1 MSVSTTMDIKDNM
14 SGKMSRIQR
23 NAEKL
28 NAILRTT
35 DTITSNANPARFYVR
50 VADEAVEAAY
60 QVGKFNDRQTQAER
74 QAQAVSSAWSRVG
87 GYVKSAAAAFGVS
100 KLVGLSDTIAGNR
113 ARLELIVDDGGSV
126 AELENKIFASAM
138 RARAA
143 FSDTVS
149 TVSKLGLLAGG
160 SFTGNNEMIAFAELM
175 NKNFVIGGASQ
186 TEQASAMYQLTQA
199 MASGRLQGDEYRSI
213 IENAP
218 LLANAIEDYMM
229 KVQGA
234 TGSMKDWASEGLLTA
249 DVIKAALFRTAD
261 EVEKRF
267 EKMPM
272 TWAQVGTLAANI
284 AIKALDPLLTAINW
298 LANNIRI
305 IGPLVLGLGGAFAVF
320 QIAAHWTAIAEAVTG
335 AYHFAVN
342 LLSIGF
348 GVLSGSS
355 AAASA
360 AVFTFNSA
368 LLASPITWVVMGVL
382 LLVAALYAGVA
393 AFNKI
398 TGASVSATGIIF
410 GAVATLAAAV
420 MNTVIGLLNA
430 LLQLAWNNFVTP
442 FLGVIEF
449 VLNAVNGGFDSFGG
463 AVANLIGQIIS
474 WFLSLGQVV
483 TKIIDAI
490 FGTDWTSGLE
500 ALKGNVLA
508 WGKNENAIT
517 LDRSAPEIPVRFDYK
532 DAWESGYN
540 LGEGLASKAAGLFS
554 GGADGINWEGLQQGV
569 ADTAANTG
577 AMAGEVNIA
586 DEDLKFMK
594 DVAEMRYV
602 QNFVTLTPTVSMD
615 ARISERVDVNE
626 VVSSIAQ
633 VLEEEIAISAEG
645 AYA

>member
-1 MSVSTTMDIKDNM
+1 MTQTLNRME
-14 SGKMSRIQR
+14 RYTRQ
-23 NAEKL
+23 L
-28 NAILRTT
+28 NAALRETGVITETANPGGAYDRASASILR
-35 DTITSNANPARFYVR
+35 A
-50 VADEAVEAAY
+50 AD
-60 QVGKFNDRQTQAER
+60 QVDRFNDQQTQAER
-74 QAQAVSSAWSRVG
+74 QAQAVGSAWSKVG

-113 ARLELIVDDGGSV
+113 ARRGLIVDDGGSV
-126 AELENKIFASAM
+126 AELEDKLFASAM
-138 RARAA
+138 RSRVA
-143 FSDTVS
+143 FRDTVS

-160 SFTGNNEMIAFAELM
+160 AFTGNDEMIAFAELM

-218 LLANAIEDYMM
+218 LLANAIEDYMV

-234 TGSMKDWASEGLLTA
+234 KGSMKDWASEGLLTA

-284 AIKALDPLLTAINW
+284 AIKVLGPLLSAINW

-320 QIAAHWTAIAEAVTG
+320 QIAAHWTAIAGAVTG

-382 LLVAALYAGVA
+382 LLVGVLFAAVA
-393 AFNKI
+393 AFNKL
-398 TGASVSATGIIF
+398 TGASVSAVG
-410 GAVATLAAAV
+410 
-420 MNTVIGLLNA
+420 VIGAIFAVLGA
-430 LLQLAWNNFVTP
+430 HLANTFLIPLWN
-442 FLGVIEF
+442 
-449 VLNAVNGGFDSFGG
+449 GFA
-463 AVANLIGQIIS
+463 AVANFFGNVFRDPVGAVKVLFYDMCLRVLGYIRNLAEGIEGLINRIPGMEVDI
-474 WFLSLGQVV
+474 
-483 TKIIDAI
+483 
-490 FGTDWTSGLE
+490 TSGMDRLYSKLE
-500 ALKGNVLA
+500 DASVKVKSESE
-508 WGKNENAIT
+508 WVEYVKSKDFI
-517 LDRSAPEIPVRFDYK
+517 DYG
-532 DAWESGYN
+532 DAAKAGYDF
-540 LGEGLASKAAGLFS
+540 GVGIKEKVAGLF
-554 GGADGINWEGLQQGV
+554 GGDDTGINWEGLQQGV
-569 ADTAANTG
+569 ADIAANTG

-645 AYA
+645 KYA

>member
-1 MSVSTTMDIKDNM
+1 MSIATTMAIRDQMTQTLNRM
-14 SGKMSRIQR
+14 ERYTRQ
-23 NAEKL
+23 L
-28 NAILRTT
+28 NAALRETGVITETANPGEAYDRASASILR
-35 DTITSNANPARFYVR
+35 A
-50 VADEAVEAAY
+50 AD
-60 QVGKFNDRQTQAER
+60 QVDRFNDQQTQAER
-74 QAQAVSSAWSRVG
+74 QAQAVSGAWSRVG

-113 ARLELIVDDGGSV
+113 ARLGLIVDDGGSV

-143 FSDTVS
+143 LSDTVS

-160 SFTGNNEMIAFAELM
+160 AFTGNDEMIAFAELM

-218 LLANAIEDYMM
+218 LLANAIEDYMV

-320 QIAAHWTAIAEAVTG
+320 QVAAHWTAIAGAVTG

-382 LLVAALYAGVA
+382 LLVGVLFAAVA
-393 AFNKI
+393 AFNKL
-398 TGASVSATGIIF
+398 TGASVSAVG
-410 GAVATLAAAV
+410 
-420 MNTVIGLLNA
+420 VIGAIFAVLGA
-430 LLQLAWNNFVTP
+430 HLANTFLIPLWN
-442 FLGVIEF
+442 
-449 VLNAVNGGFDSFGG
+449 GFA
-463 AVANLIGQIIS
+463 AVANFFGNVFRDPVGAVKVLFYDMCLRVLGYIRNLAEGIEGLINRIPGMEVDI
-474 WFLSLGQVV
+474 
-483 TKIIDAI
+483 
-490 FGTDWTSGLE
+490 TSGMDRLYSKLE
-500 ALKGNVLA
+500 DASVKVKSESE
-508 WGKNENAIT
+508 WVEYVKSKDFI
-517 LDRSAPEIPVRFDYK
+517 DYG
-532 DAWESGYN
+532 DAAKAGYDF
-540 LGEGLASKAAGLFS
+540 GVGIKEKVAGLF
-554 GGADGINWEGLQQGV
+554 GGDDTGINWEGLQQGV
-569 ADTAANTG
+569 ADIAANTG

-645 AYA
+645 KYA

>member
-1 MSVSTTMDIKDNM
+1 MSIATTMAIRDQMTQTLNRM
-14 SGKMSRIQR
+14 ERYTRQ
-23 NAEKL
+23 L
-28 NAILRTT
+28 NAALRETGVITETANPGEAYDRASASILR
-35 DTITSNANPARFYVR
+35 A
-50 VADEAVEAAY
+50 AD
-60 QVGKFNDRQTQAER
+60 QVDRFNDQQTQAER
-74 QAQAVSSAWSRVG
+74 QAQAVGGAWSKVG

-113 ARLELIVDDGGSV
+113 ARLGLIVDDGGSV

-143 FSDTVS
+143 LSDTVS

-160 SFTGNNEMIAFAELM
+160 AFTGNDEMIAFAELM

-218 LLANAIEDYMM
+218 LLANAIEDYMV

-305 IGPLVLGLGGAFAVF
+305 IGPLVLGLWGAFAVF
-320 QIAAHWTAIAEAVTG
+320 QVAAHWTAIAGAVTG

-382 LLVAALYAGVA
+382 LLVGVLFAAVA
-393 AFNKI
+393 AFNKL
-398 TGASVSATGIIF
+398 TGASVSAVG
-410 GAVATLAAAV
+410 
-420 MNTVIGLLNA
+420 VIGAIFAVLVA
-430 LLQLAWNNFVTP
+430 HLANTFLIPLWN
-442 FLGVIEF
+442 
-449 VLNAVNGGFDSFGG
+449 GFA
-463 AVANLIGQIIS
+463 AVAN
-474 WFLSLGQVV
+474 F
-483 TKIIDAI
+483 
-490 FGTDWTSGLE
+490 F
-500 ALKGNVLA
+500 GNVFRDPVGAVKVLFYDMCLRVLGYIRNLA
-508 WGKNENAIT
+508 EGI
-517 LDRSAPEIPVRFDYK
+517 
-532 DAWESGYN
+532 
-540 LGEGLASKAAGLFS
+540 EGLINRIPGMEVDITRGMDRLYSKLEDASAKVKSESEWVEYVKSKDFIDYGDAAKAGYDFGVGIKEKVAGLF
-554 GGADGINWEGLQQGV
+554 GGDDTGINWEGLQQGG
-569 ADTAANTG
+569 AD
-577 AMAGEVNIA
+577 IA

-645 AYA
+645 KYA

>member
-1 MSVSTTMDIKDNM
+1 MSIATTMAIRDQMTQTLNRM
-14 SGKMSRIQR
+14 ERYTRQ
-23 NAEKL
+23 L
-28 NAILRTT
+28 NAALRETGVITETANPGEAYDRASASILR
-35 DTITSNANPARFYVR
+35 A
-50 VADEAVEAAY
+50 AD
-60 QVGKFNDRQTQAER
+60 QVDRFNDQQTQAER
-74 QAQAVSSAWSRVG
+74 QAQAVSGAWSRVG

-113 ARLELIVDDGGSV
+113 ARLGLIVDDGGSV

-143 FSDTVS
+143 LSDTVS

-160 SFTGNNEMIAFAELM
+160 AFTGNDEMIAFAELM

-218 LLANAIEDYMM
+218 LLANAIEDYMV

-320 QIAAHWTAIAEAVTG
+320 QVAAHWTAIAGAVTG

-382 LLVAALYAGVA
+382 LLVGVLFAAVA
-393 AFNKI
+393 AFNKL
-398 TGASVSATGIIF
+398 TGASVSAVG
-410 GAVATLAAAV
+410 
-420 MNTVIGLLNA
+420 VIGAIFAVLGA
-430 LLQLAWNNFVTP
+430 HLANTFLIPLWN
-442 FLGVIEF
+442 
-449 VLNAVNGGFDSFGG
+449 GFA
-463 AVANLIGQIIS
+463 AVANFFGNVFRDPVGAVKVLFYDMCLRVLGYIRNLAEGIEGLINRIPGMEVDI
-474 WFLSLGQVV
+474 
-483 TKIIDAI
+483 
-490 FGTDWTSGLE
+490 TSGMDRLYSKLE
-500 ALKGNVLA
+500 DA
-508 WGKNENAIT
+508 
-517 LDRSAPEIPVRFDYK
+517 SAKVKSESEWVEYVKSKDFIDYG
-532 DAWESGYN
+532 DAAKAGYDF
-540 LGEGLASKAAGLFS
+540 GVGIKEKVAGLF
-554 GGADGINWEGLQQGV
+554 GGDDTGINWEGLQQRV
-569 ADTAANTG
+569 ADIAANTG

>member
-1 MSVSTTMDIKDNM
+1 MSIATTMAIRDQMTQTLNRM
-14 SGKMSRIQR
+14 ERYTRQ
-23 NAEKL
+23 L
-28 NAILRTT
+28 NAALRETGVITETANPGEAYDRASASILR
-35 DTITSNANPARFYVR
+35 A
-50 VADEAVEAAY
+50 AD
-60 QVGKFNDRQTQAER
+60 QVDRFNDQQTQAER
-74 QAQAVSSAWSRVG
+74 QAQAVGGAWSKVG

-113 ARLELIVDDGGSV
+113 ARLGLIVDDGGSV
-126 AELENKIFASAM
+126 AELEDKIFASAM
-138 RARAA
+138 RSRAA
-143 FSDTVS
+143 YTDVAES
-149 TVSKLGLLAGG
+149 VSKLGLLAGKAFG
-160 SFTGNNEMIAFAELM
+160 SNDEIIAFTELM
-175 NKNFVIGGASQ
+175 NKNFALSGAD
-186 TEQASAMYQLTQA
+186 QATRSAAMRQLTQA
-199 MASGRLQGDEYRSI
+199 MGSGRLQGDEYVSI
-213 IENAP
+213 TENAS
-218 LLANAIEDYMM
+218 LLANAIEDYMRN
-229 KVQGA
+229 VQGA
-234 TGSMKDWASEGLLTA
+234 KGSMKDWASEGLLTA
-249 DVIKAALFRTAD
+249 DVIKAAMFNTAD

-267 EKMPM
+267 EETPM

-320 QIAAHWTAIAEAVTG
+320 QVAAHWTAIAGAVTG

-382 LLVAALYAGVA
+382 LLVGVLFAAVA
-393 AFNKI
+393 AFNKL

-449 VLNAVNGGFDSFGG
+449 VLNVVNGGFDSFGG

-532 DAWESGYN
+532 DAWKSGYS
-540 LGEGLASKAAGLFS
+540 LGEGLASKAAGLF
-554 GGADGINWEGLQQGV
+554 GGADSVDWDALQQGV
-569 ADTAANTG
+569 DATAANTG
-577 AMAGEVNIA
+577 AMADEVNIA

>member
-1 MSVSTTMDIKDNM
+1 MSIATTMAIRDQMTQTLNRM
-14 SGKMSRIQR
+14 ERYTRQ
-23 NAEKL
+23 L
-28 NAILRTT
+28 NAALRETGVITESANPGGAYDRASASILR
-35 DTITSNANPARFYVR
+35 A
-50 VADEAVEAAY
+50 AD
-60 QVGKFNDRQTQAER
+60 QVDRFNDQQTQAER
-74 QAQAVSSAWSRVG
+74 QAQAVSGAWSRVG

-100 KLVGLSDTIAGNR
+100 KLVGLSDTVAGNR

-138 RARAA
+138 RSRAA

-149 TVSKLGLLAGG
+149 TVSKLGLLAGDA
-160 SFTGNNEMIAFAELM
+160 FTGNDEMIAFAELM

-218 LLANAIEDYMM
+218 LLANAIEDYMV

-234 TGSMKDWASEGLLTA
+234 KGSMKDWASEGLLTA
-249 DVIKAALFRTAD
+249 DVIKAALFRTAG

-267 EKMPM
+267 ERMPM
-272 TWAQVGTLAANI
+272 TWAQVGTQAANL
-284 AIKALDPLLTAINW
+284 AVKALDPLLSAINW

-320 QIAAHWTAIAEAVTG
+320 QIAAHWTAIAGAVTG
-335 AYHFAVN
+335 AYHFLVN

-382 LLVAALYAGVA
+382 LLVGVLFAAVA
-393 AFNKI
+393 AFNKL
-398 TGASVSATGIIF
+398 TGASVSAVG
-410 GAVATLAAAV
+410 
-420 MNTVIGLLNA
+420 VIGAIFAVLGA
-430 LLQLAWNNFVTP
+430 HLANTFLIPLWN
-442 FLGVIEF
+442 
-449 VLNAVNGGFDSFGG
+449 GFA
-463 AVANLIGQIIS
+463 AVANFFGNVFRDPVGAVKVLFYDMCLRVLGYIRNLAEGIEGLINRIPGMEVDI
-474 WFLSLGQVV
+474 
-483 TKIIDAI
+483 
-490 FGTDWTSGLE
+490 TSGMDRLYSKLE
-500 ALKGNVLA
+500 DA
-508 WGKNENAIT
+508 
-517 LDRSAPEIPVRFDYK
+517 SAKVKSESEWVEYVKSKDFIDYG
-532 DAWESGYN
+532 DAAKAGYDF
-540 LGEGLASKAAGLFS
+540 GVGIKEKVAGLF
-554 GGADGINWEGLQQGV
+554 GGDDTGINWEGLQQGV
-569 ADTAANTG
+569 ADIAANTG
-577 AMAGEVNIA
+577 AMADEVNIA

-626 VVSSIAQ
+626 VVFSIAQ

-645 AYA
+645 KYA

>member
-1 MSVSTTMDIKDNM
+1 MSIATTMAIRDQMTQTLNRM
-14 SGKMSRIQR
+14 ERYTRQ
-23 NAEKL
+23 L
-28 NAILRTT
+28 NAALRETGVITETANPGEAYDRASASILR
-35 DTITSNANPARFYVR
+35 A
-50 VADEAVEAAY
+50 AD
-60 QVGKFNDRQTQAER
+60 QVDRFNDQQTQAER
-74 QAQAVSSAWSRVG
+74 QAQAVSGAWSKVG

-113 ARLELIVDDGGSV
+113 ARLGLIVDDGGSV

-143 FSDTVS
+143 YTDVAES
-149 TVSKLGLLAGG
+149 VSKLGLLAGKAFG
-160 SFTGNNEMIAFAELM
+160 SNDEIIAFTELM
-175 NKNFVIGGASQ
+175 NKNFALSGAD
-186 TEQASAMYQLTQA
+186 QATRSAAMRQLTQA
-199 MASGRLQGDEYRSI
+199 MGSGRLQGDEYVSI
-213 IENAP
+213 TENAS
-218 LLANAIEDYMM
+218 LLANAIEDYMRN
-229 KVQGA
+229 VQGA
-234 TGSMKDWASEGLLTA
+234 KGSMKDWASEGLLTA
-249 DVIKAALFRTAD
+249 DVIKAAMFNTAD

-267 EKMPM
+267 EETPM

-320 QIAAHWTAIAEAVTG
+320 QVAAHWTAIAGAVTG

-382 LLVAALYAGVA
+382 LLVGVLFAAVA
-393 AFNKI
+393 AFNKL

-449 VLNAVNGGFDSFGG
+449 VLNVVNGGFDSFGG

-532 DAWESGYN
+532 DAWKSGYS
-540 LGEGLASKAAGLFS
+540 LGEGLASKAAGLF
-554 GGADGINWEGLQQGV
+554 GGADSVDWDALQQGV
-569 ADTAANTG
+569 DATAANTG
-577 AMAGEVNIA
+577 AMADEVNIA

>member
-1 MSVSTTMDIKDNM
+1 MSIATTMAIRDQMTQTLNRM
-14 SGKMSRIQR
+14 ERYTRQ
-23 NAEKL
+23 L
-28 NAILRTT
+28 NAALRETGVITETANPGEAYDRASASILR
-35 DTITSNANPARFYVR
+35 A
-50 VADEAVEAAY
+50 AD
-60 QVGKFNDRQTQAER
+60 QVDRFNDQQTQAER
-74 QAQAVSSAWSRVG
+74 QAQAVSGAWSKVG
-87 GYVKSAAAAFGVS
+87 GYVKSAAVAFGVS

-113 ARLELIVDDGGSV
+113 ARLGLIVDDGGSV
-126 AELENKIFASAM
+126 AELEDKIFASAM
-138 RARAA
+138 RSRAA
-143 FSDTVS
+143 YTDVAES
-149 TVSKLGLLAGG
+149 VSKLGLLAGKAFG
-160 SFTGNNEMIAFAELM
+160 SNDEIIAFTELM
-175 NKNFVIGGASQ
+175 NKNFALSGAD
-186 TEQASAMYQLTQA
+186 QATRSAAMRQLTQA
-199 MASGRLQGDEYRSI
+199 MGSGRLQGDEYVSI
-213 IENAP
+213 TENAS
-218 LLANAIEDYMM
+218 LLANAIEDYMRN
-229 KVQGA
+229 VQGA
-234 TGSMKDWASEGLLTA
+234 KGSMKDWASEGLLTA
-249 DVIKAALFRTAD
+249 DVIKAAMFNTAD

-267 EKMPM
+267 EETPM

-320 QIAAHWTAIAEAVTG
+320 QVAAHWTAIAGAVTG

-382 LLVAALYAGVA
+382 LLVGVLFAAVA
-393 AFNKI
+393 AFNKL

-449 VLNAVNGGFDSFGG
+449 VLNVVNGGFDSFGG

-532 DAWESGYN
+532 DAWKSGYS
-540 LGEGLASKAAGLFS
+540 LGEGLASKAAGLF
-554 GGADGINWEGLQQGV
+554 GGADSVDWDALQQGV
-569 ADTAANTG
+569 DATAANTG
-577 AMAGEVNIA
+577 AMADEVNIA

>member
-1 MSVSTTMDIKDNM
+1 MSVSTTMDINDKM

-74 QAQAVSSAWSRVG
+74 KARAVSGAWSRVG

-100 KLVGLSDTIAGNR
+100 KLVGLSDTVAGNR

-138 RARAA
+138 RSRAA

-149 TVSKLGLLAGG
+149 TVSKLGLLAGDA
-160 SFTGNNEMIAFAELM
+160 FTGNDEMIAFAELM

-218 LLANAIEDYMM
+218 LLANAIEDYMV

-234 TGSMKDWASEGLLTA
+234 KGSMKDWASEGLLTA
-249 DVIKAALFRTAD
+249 DVIKAALFRTAG

-267 EKMPM
+267 ERMPM
-272 TWAQVGTLAANI
+272 TWAQVGTLAANL
-284 AIKALDPLLTAINW
+284 AIKALDPLLSAINW

-320 QIAAHWTAIAEAVTG
+320 QIAAHWTAIAGAVTG
-335 AYHFAVN
+335 AYHFVLD
-342 LLSIGF
+342 LLSF
-348 GVLSGSS
+348 AYAVLTGQTYVAT
-355 AAASA
+355 AATSK
-360 AVFTFNSA
+360 FMGT

-449 VLNAVNGGFDSFGG
+449 VLNVVNGGFDSFGG

-532 DAWESGYN
+532 DAWKSGYS
-540 LGEGLASKAAGLFS
+540 LGEGLASKAAGLF
-554 GGADGINWEGLQQGV
+554 GGADSVDWDALQQGV
-569 ADTAANTG
+569 DTTAANTG
-577 AMAGEVNIA
+577 AMADEVNIA

-633 VLEEEIAISAEG
+633 VLEEEIAVSAEG
-645 AYA
+645 VYA

>member
-113 ARLELIVDDGGSV
+113 ARLGLIVDDGGSV

-138 RARAA
+138 RSRAA
-143 FSDTVS
+143 YTDVAES
-149 TVSKLGLLAGG
+149 VSKWGLLAGKAFG
-160 SFTGNNEMIAFAELM
+160 SNDEIIAFTELM
-175 NKNFVIGGASQ
+175 NKNFALSGAD
-186 TEQASAMYQLTQA
+186 QATRSAAMRQLTQA
-199 MASGRLQGDEYRSI
+199 MGSGRLQGDEYVSI
-213 IENAP
+213 TENAS
-218 LLANAIEDYMM
+218 LLANAIEDYMRN
-229 KVQGA
+229 VQGA
-234 TGSMKDWASEGLLTA
+234 KGSMKDWASEGLLTA
-249 DVIKAALFRTAD
+249 DVIKAAMFNTAD

-267 EKMPM
+267 EETPM

-320 QIAAHWTAIAEAVTG
+320 QIAAHWTAIATAVTG

-382 LLVAALYAGVA
+382 LLVGVLFAAVA
-393 AFNKI
+393 AFNKL
-398 TGASVSATGIIF
+398 TGASVSAVG
-410 GAVATLAAAV
+410 
-420 MNTVIGLLNA
+420 VIGAIFAVLGA
-430 LLQLAWNNFVTP
+430 HLANTFLIPLWN
-442 FLGVIEF
+442 
-449 VLNAVNGGFDSFGG
+449 GFA
-463 AVANLIGQIIS
+463 AVANFFGNVFRDPVGAVKVLFYDMCLRVLGYIRNLAEGIEGLINRIPGMEVDI
-474 WFLSLGQVV
+474 
-483 TKIIDAI
+483 
-490 FGTDWTSGLE
+490 TSGMDRLYSKLE
-500 ALKGNVLA
+500 DA
-508 WGKNENAIT
+508 
-517 LDRSAPEIPVRFDYK
+517 SAKVKSESEWVEYVKSKDFIDYG
-532 DAWESGYN
+532 DAAKAGYDF
-540 LGEGLASKAAGLFS
+540 GVGIKEKVAGLF
-554 GGADGINWEGLQQGV
+554 GGDDTGINWEGLQQGV
-569 ADTAANTG
+569 ADIAANTG

>member
-1 MSVSTTMDIKDNM
+1 MSIATTMAIRDQMTQTLNRM
-14 SGKMSRIQR
+14 ERYTRQ
-23 NAEKL
+23 L
-28 NAILRTT
+28 NAALRETGVITETANPGEAYDRASASILR
-35 DTITSNANPARFYVR
+35 A
-50 VADEAVEAAY
+50 AD
-60 QVGKFNDRQTQAER
+60 QVDRFNDQQTQAER
-74 QAQAVSSAWSRVG
+74 QAQAVGGAWSKVG

-113 ARLELIVDDGGSV
+113 ARLGLIVDDGGSV

-143 FSDTVS
+143 YTDVAES
-149 TVSKLGLLAGG
+149 VSKLGLLAGKAFG
-160 SFTGNNEMIAFAELM
+160 SNDEIIAFTELM
-175 NKNFVIGGASQ
+175 NKNFALSGAD
-186 TEQASAMYQLTQA
+186 QATRSAAMRQLTQA
-199 MASGRLQGDEYRSI
+199 MGSGRLQGDEYVSI
-213 IENAP
+213 TENAS
-218 LLANAIEDYMM
+218 LLANAIEDYMRN
-229 KVQGA
+229 VQGA
-234 TGSMKDWASEGLLTA
+234 KGSMKDWASEGLLTA
-249 DVIKAALFRTAD
+249 DVIKAAMFNTAD

-267 EKMPM
+267 EETPM

-320 QIAAHWTAIAEAVTG
+320 QVAAHWTAIAGAVTG

-382 LLVAALYAGVA
+382 LLVGVLFAAVA
-393 AFNKI
+393 AFNKL

-449 VLNAVNGGFDSFGG
+449 VLNVVNGGFDSFGG

-508 WGKNENAIT
+508 WGKNEHAIT

-532 DAWESGYN
+532 DAWKSGYS
-540 LGEGLASKAAGLFS
+540 LGEGLASKAAGLF
-554 GGADGINWEGLQQGV
+554 GGADSVDWDALQQGV
-569 ADTAANTG
+569 DATAANTG
-577 AMAGEVNIA
+577 AMADEVNIA

>member
-1 MSVSTTMDIKDNM
+1 MSIATTMAIRDQMTQTLNRM
-14 SGKMSRIQR
+14 ERYTRQ
-23 NAEKL
+23 L
-28 NAILRTT
+28 NAALRETGVITETANPGEAYDRASASILR
-35 DTITSNANPARFYVR
+35 A
-50 VADEAVEAAY
+50 AD
-60 QVGKFNDRQTQAER
+60 QVDRFNDQQTQAER
-74 QAQAVSSAWSRVG
+74 QAQAVGGAWSKVG

-113 ARLELIVDDGGSV
+113 ARLGLIVDDGGSV

-143 FSDTVS
+143 LSDTVS

-160 SFTGNNEMIAFAELM
+160 AFTGNDEMIAFAELM

-218 LLANAIEDYMM
+218 LLANAIEDYMV

-272 TWAQVGTLAANI
+272 TWAQVGTLAANM
-284 AIKALDPLLTAINW
+284 AIKALDPLLSAINW

-320 QIAAHWTAIAEAVTG
+320 QIAAHWTAIATAVTG

-348 GVLSGSS
+348 SVLSGSS

-382 LLVAALYAGVA
+382 LLVGVLFAAVA
-393 AFNKI
+393 AFNKL
-398 TGASVSATGIIF
+398 TGASVSAVG
-410 GAVATLAAAV
+410 
-420 MNTVIGLLNA
+420 VIGAIFAVLGA
-430 LLQLAWNNFVTP
+430 HLANTFLIPLWN
-442 FLGVIEF
+442 
-449 VLNAVNGGFDSFGG
+449 GFA
-463 AVANLIGQIIS
+463 AVANFFGNVFRDPVGAVKVLFYDMCLRVLGYIRNLAEGIEGLINRIPGMEVDI
-474 WFLSLGQVV
+474 
-483 TKIIDAI
+483 
-490 FGTDWTSGLE
+490 TSGMDRLYSKLE
-500 ALKGNVLA
+500 DA
-508 WGKNENAIT
+508 
-517 LDRSAPEIPVRFDYK
+517 SAKVKSESEWVEYVKSKDFIDYG
-532 DAWESGYN
+532 DAAKAGYDF
-540 LGEGLASKAAGLFS
+540 GVGIKEKVAGLF
-554 GGADGINWEGLQQGV
+554 GGDDTGINWEGLQQGV
-569 ADTAANTG
+569 ADIAANTG

-602 QNFVTLTPTVSMD
+602 QNFITLTPTVSMD

-645 AYA
+645 KYA

>member
-1 MSVSTTMDIKDNM
+1 MSIATTMAIRDQMTQTLNRM
-14 SGKMSRIQR
+14 ERYTRQ
-23 NAEKL
+23 L
-28 NAILRTT
+28 NAALRETGVITEGANPGEAYDRTSASILR
-35 DTITSNANPARFYVR
+35 A
-50 VADEAVEAAY
+50 AD
-60 QVGKFNDRQTQAER
+60 QVDRFNDQQAQAER
-74 QAQAVSSAWSRVG
+74 QAQAVGSAWSKVG

-113 ARLELIVDDGGSV
+113 ARLGLIVDDGGSV

-138 RARAA
+138 RSRAA
-143 FSDTVS
+143 YTDVAES
-149 TVSKLGLLAGG
+149 VSKLGLLAGKAFG
-160 SFTGNNEMIAFAELM
+160 SNDEIIAFTELM
-175 NKNFVIGGASQ
+175 NKNFALSGAD
-186 TEQASAMYQLTQA
+186 QATKSAAMRQLTQA
-199 MASGRLQGDEYRSI
+199 MGSGRLQGDEYVSI
-213 IENAP
+213 TENAS
-218 LLANAIEDYMM
+218 LLANAIEDYMRN
-229 KVQGA
+229 VQGA
-234 TGSMKDWASEGLLTA
+234 KGSMKDWASEGLLTA
-249 DVIKAALFRTAD
+249 DVIKAAMFNTAD

-267 EKMPM
+267 EETPM
-272 TWAQVGTLAANI
+272 TWAQVGTLAANM
-284 AIKALDPLLTAINW
+284 AIKALDPLLSAINW

-320 QIAAHWTAIAEAVTG
+320 QIAAHWTAIATAVTG
-335 AYHFAVN
+335 AYHFVVN

-398 TGASVSATGIIF
+398 TGSSVSATGIIF

-532 DAWESGYN
+532 DAWKSGYN

-577 AMAGEVNIA
+577 AMAEEVNIA

>member
-113 ARLELIVDDGGSV
+113 ARLGLIVDDGGSV

-138 RARAA
+138 RSRAA
-143 FSDTVS
+143 YTDVAES
-149 TVSKLGLLAGG
+149 VSKLGLLAGKAFG
-160 SFTGNNEMIAFAELM
+160 SNDEIIAFTELM
-175 NKNFVIGGASQ
+175 NKNFALSGAD
-186 TEQASAMYQLTQA
+186 QATRSAAMRQLTQA
-199 MASGRLQGDEYRSI
+199 MGSGRLQGDEYVSI
-213 IENAP
+213 TENAS
-218 LLANAIEDYMM
+218 LLANAIEDYMRN
-229 KVQGA
+229 VQGA
-234 TGSMKDWASEGLLTA
+234 KGSMKDWASEGLLTA
-249 DVIKAALFRTAD
+249 DVIKAAMFNTAD

-267 EKMPM
+267 EETPM

-320 QIAAHWTAIAEAVTG
+320 QIAAHWTAIATAVTG

-382 LLVAALYAGVA
+382 LLVGVLFAAVA
-393 AFNKI
+393 AFNKL
-398 TGASVSATGIIF
+398 TGASVSAVG
-410 GAVATLAAAV
+410 
-420 MNTVIGLLNA
+420 VIGAIFAVLGA
-430 LLQLAWNNFVTP
+430 HLANTFLIPLWN
-442 FLGVIEF
+442 
-449 VLNAVNGGFDSFGG
+449 GFA
-463 AVANLIGQIIS
+463 AVANFFGNVFRDPVGAVKVLFYDMCLRVLGYIRNLAEGIEGLINRIPGMEVDI
-474 WFLSLGQVV
+474 
-483 TKIIDAI
+483 
-490 FGTDWTSGLE
+490 TSGMDRLYSKLE
-500 ALKGNVLA
+500 DA
-508 WGKNENAIT
+508 
-517 LDRSAPEIPVRFDYK
+517 SAKVKSESEWVEYVKSKDFIDYG
-532 DAWESGYN
+532 DAAKAGYDF
-540 LGEGLASKAAGLFS
+540 GVGIKEKVAGLF
-554 GGADGINWEGLQQGV
+554 GGDDTGINWEGLQQGV
-569 ADTAANTG
+569 ADIAANTG

>member
-113 ARLELIVDDGGSV
+113 ARLGLIVDDGGSV

-138 RARAA
+138 RSRAA
-143 FSDTVS
+143 YTDVAES
-149 TVSKLGLLAGG
+149 VSKLGLLAGKAFG
-160 SFTGNNEMIAFAELM
+160 SNDEIIAFTELM
-175 NKNFVIGGASQ
+175 NKNFALSGAD
-186 TEQASAMYQLTQA
+186 QATRSAAMRQLTQA
-199 MASGRLQGDEYRSI
+199 MGSGRLQGDEYVSI
-213 IENAP
+213 TENAS
-218 LLANAIEDYMM
+218 LLANAIEDYMRN
-229 KVQGA
+229 VQGA
-234 TGSMKDWASEGLLTA
+234 KGSMKDWASEGLLTA
-249 DVIKAALFRTAD
+249 DVIKAAMFNTAD

-267 EKMPM
+267 EETPM

-320 QIAAHWTAIAEAVTG
+320 QIAAHWTAIATAVTG

-355 AAASA
+355 AAAST

-382 LLVAALYAGVA
+382 LLVGVLFAAVA
-393 AFNKI
+393 AFNKL
-398 TGASVSATGIIF
+398 TGASVSAVG
-410 GAVATLAAAV
+410 
-420 MNTVIGLLNA
+420 VIGAIFAVLGA
-430 LLQLAWNNFVTP
+430 HLANTFLIPLWN
-442 FLGVIEF
+442 
-449 VLNAVNGGFDSFGG
+449 GFA
-463 AVANLIGQIIS
+463 AVANFFGNVFRDPVGAVKVLFYDMCLRVLGYIRNLAEGIEGLINRIPGMEVDI
-474 WFLSLGQVV
+474 
-483 TKIIDAI
+483 
-490 FGTDWTSGLE
+490 TSGMDRLYSKLE
-500 ALKGNVLA
+500 DA
-508 WGKNENAIT
+508 
-517 LDRSAPEIPVRFDYK
+517 SAKVKSESEWVEYVKSKDFIDYG
-532 DAWESGYN
+532 DAAKAGYDF
-540 LGEGLASKAAGLFS
+540 GVGIKEKVAGLF
-554 GGADGINWEGLQQGV
+554 GGDDTGINWEGLQQGV
-569 ADTAANTG
+569 ADIAANTG

>member
-1 MSVSTTMDIKDNM
+1 MSIATTMAIRDQMTQTLNRM
-14 SGKMSRIQR
+14 ERYTRQ
-23 NAEKL
+23 L
-28 NAILRTT
+28 NAALRETGVITETANPGEAYDRASASILR
-35 DTITSNANPARFYVR
+35 A
-50 VADEAVEAAY
+50 AD
-60 QVGKFNDRQTQAER
+60 QVDRFNDQQTQAER
-74 QAQAVSSAWSRVG
+74 QAQAVSGAWSRVG

-113 ARLELIVDDGGSV
+113 ARLGLIVDDGGSV
-126 AELENKIFASAM
+126 AELEDKIFASAM
-138 RARAA
+138 RSRAA
-143 FSDTVS
+143 YTDVAES
-149 TVSKLGLLAGG
+149 VSKLGLLAGKAFG
-160 SFTGNNEMIAFAELM
+160 SNDEIIAFTELM
-175 NKNFVIGGASQ
+175 NKNFALSGAD
-186 TEQASAMYQLTQA
+186 QATRSAAMRQLTQA
-199 MASGRLQGDEYRSI
+199 MGSGRLQGDEYVSI
-213 IENAP
+213 TENAS
-218 LLANAIEDYMM
+218 LLANAIEDYMV

-320 QIAAHWTAIAEAVTG
+320 QIAAHWAAIATAVTG

-382 LLVAALYAGVA
+382 LLVGVLFAAVA
-393 AFNKI
+393 AFNKL

-449 VLNAVNGGFDSFGG
+449 VLNVVNGGFDSFGG

-532 DAWESGYN
+532 DAWKSGYS
-540 LGEGLASKAAGLFS
+540 LGEGLASKAAGLF
-554 GGADGINWEGLQQGV
+554 GGADSVDWDALQQRV
-569 ADTAANTG
+569 ADIAANTG

-645 AYA
+645 KYA

>member
-74 QAQAVSSAWSRVG
+74 QAQAVGSAWSKVG

-113 ARLELIVDDGGSV
+113 ARLGLIVDDGGSV

-138 RARAA
+138 RSRAA
-143 FSDTVS
+143 YTDVAES
-149 TVSKLGLLAGG
+149 VSKLGLLAGKAFG
-160 SFTGNNEMIAFAELM
+160 SNDEIIAFTELM
-175 NKNFVIGGASQ
+175 NKNFALSGAD
-186 TEQASAMYQLTQA
+186 QATRSAAMRQLTQA
-199 MASGRLQGDEYRSI
+199 MGSGRLQGDEYVSI
-213 IENAP
+213 TENAS
-218 LLANAIEDYMM
+218 LLANAIEDYMRN
-229 KVQGA
+229 VQGA
-234 TGSMKDWASEGLLTA
+234 KGSMKDWASEGLLTA
-249 DVIKAALFRTAD
+249 DVIKAAMFNTAD

-267 EKMPM
+267 EETPM

-360 AVFTFNSA
+360 AVSTFNSA

-517 LDRSAPEIPVRFDYK
+517 LDRSALEIPVRFDYK
-532 DAWESGYN
+532 DAWKSGYN

-577 AMAGEVNIA
+577 AMAEEVNIA

-645 AYA
+645 KYA

>member
-1 MSVSTTMDIKDNM
+1 MSIATTMAIRDQMTQTLNRM
-14 SGKMSRIQR
+14 ERYTRQ
-23 NAEKL
+23 L
-28 NAILRTT
+28 NAALRETGVITETANPGEAYDRASASILR
-35 DTITSNANPARFYVR
+35 A
-50 VADEAVEAAY
+50 AD
-60 QVGKFNDRQTQAER
+60 QVDRFNDQQTQAER
-74 QAQAVSSAWSRVG
+74 QAQAVGGAWSKVG

-113 ARLELIVDDGGSV
+113 ARLGLIVDDGGSV

-143 FSDTVS
+143 YTDVAES
-149 TVSKLGLLAGG
+149 VSKLGLLAGKAFG
-160 SFTGNNEMIAFAELM
+160 SNDEIIAFTELM
-175 NKNFVIGGASQ
+175 NKNFALSGAD
-186 TEQASAMYQLTQA
+186 QATRSAAMRQLTQA
-199 MASGRLQGDEYRSI
+199 MGSGRLQGDEYVSI
-213 IENAP
+213 TENAS
-218 LLANAIEDYMM
+218 LLANAIEDYMRN
-229 KVQGA
+229 VQGA
-234 TGSMKDWASEGLLTA
+234 KGSMKDWASEGLLTA
-249 DVIKAALFRTAD
+249 DVIKAAMFNTAD

-267 EKMPM
+267 EETPM

-320 QIAAHWTAIAEAVTG
+320 QVAAHWTAIAGAVTG

-382 LLVAALYAGVA
+382 LLVGVLFAAVA
-393 AFNKI
+393 AFNKL

-449 VLNAVNGGFDSFGG
+449 VLNVVNGGFDSFGG

-532 DAWESGYN
+532 DAWKSGYS
-540 LGEGLASKAAGLFS
+540 LGEGLASKAAGLF
-554 GGADGINWEGLQQGV
+554 GGADSVDWDALQQGV
-569 ADTAANTG
+569 DATAANTG
-577 AMAGEVNIA
+577 AMADEVNIA

>member
-1 MSVSTTMDIKDNM
+1 MSIATTMAIRDQMTQTLNRM
-14 SGKMSRIQR
+14 ERYTRQ
-23 NAEKL
+23 L
-28 NAILRTT
+28 NAALRETGVITEGANPGEAYDRTSASILR
-35 DTITSNANPARFYVR
+35 A
-50 VADEAVEAAY
+50 AD
-60 QVGKFNDRQTQAER
+60 QVDRFNDQQAQAER
-74 QAQAVSSAWSRVG
+74 QAQAVGSAWSKVG

-113 ARLELIVDDGGSV
+113 ARLGLIVDDGGSV

-138 RARAA
+138 RSRAA
-143 FSDTVS
+143 YTDVAES
-149 TVSKLGLLAGG
+149 VSKLGLLAGKAFG
-160 SFTGNNEMIAFAELM
+160 SNDEIIAFTELM
-175 NKNFVIGGASQ
+175 NKNFALSGAD
-186 TEQASAMYQLTQA
+186 QATKSAAMRQLTQA
-199 MASGRLQGDEYRSI
+199 MGSGRLQGDEYVSI
-213 IENAP
+213 TENAS
-218 LLANAIEDYMM
+218 LLANAIEDYMRN
-229 KVQGA
+229 VQGA
-234 TGSMKDWASEGLLTA
+234 KGSMKDWASEGLLTA
-249 DVIKAALFRTAD
+249 DVIKAAMFNTAD

-267 EKMPM
+267 EETPM
-272 TWAQVGTLAANI
+272 TWAQVGTLAANM
-284 AIKALDPLLTAINW
+284 AIKALDPLLSAINW

-320 QIAAHWTAIAEAVTG
+320 QIAAHWTAIATAVTG
-335 AYHFAVN
+335 AYHFVVN

-398 TGASVSATGIIF
+398 TGSSVSATGIIF

-532 DAWESGYN
+532 DAWKSGYN

-569 ADTAANTG
+569 ADTAANNG
-577 AMAGEVNIA
+577 AMAEEVNIA

>member
-1 MSVSTTMDIKDNM
+1 MSIATTMAIRDQMTQTLNRM
-14 SGKMSRIQR
+14 ERYTRQ
-23 NAEKL
+23 L
-28 NAILRTT
+28 NAALRETGVITETANPGEAYDRASASILR
-35 DTITSNANPARFYVR
+35 A
-50 VADEAVEAAY
+50 AD
-60 QVGKFNDRQTQAER
+60 QVDRFNDQQTQAER
-74 QAQAVSSAWSRVG
+74 QAQAVSGAWSRVG

-113 ARLELIVDDGGSV
+113 ARLGLIVDDGGSV

-143 FSDTVS
+143 LSDTVS

-160 SFTGNNEMIAFAELM
+160 AFTGNDEMIAFAELM

-218 LLANAIEDYMM
+218 LLANAIEDYMV

-320 QIAAHWTAIAEAVTG
+320 QVAAHWTAIAGAVTG

-382 LLVAALYAGVA
+382 LLVGVLFAAVA
-393 AFNKI
+393 AFNKL
-398 TGASVSATGIIF
+398 TGASVSAVG
-410 GAVATLAAAV
+410 
-420 MNTVIGLLNA
+420 VIGAIFAVLGA
-430 LLQLAWNNFVTP
+430 HLANTFLIPLWN
-442 FLGVIEF
+442 
-449 VLNAVNGGFDSFGG
+449 GFA
-463 AVANLIGQIIS
+463 AVANFFGNVFRDPVGAVKVLFYDMCLRVLGYIRNLAEGIEGLINRIPGMEVDI
-474 WFLSLGQVV
+474 
-483 TKIIDAI
+483 
-490 FGTDWTSGLE
+490 TSGMDRLYSKLE
-500 ALKGNVLA
+500 DA
-508 WGKNENAIT
+508 
-517 LDRSAPEIPVRFDYK
+517 SAKVKSESEWVEYVKSKDFIDYG
-532 DAWESGYN
+532 DAAKAGYDF
-540 LGEGLASKAAGLFS
+540 GVGIKEKVAGLF
-554 GGADGINWEGLQQGV
+554 GGDDTGINWEGLQQGV
-569 ADTAANTG
+569 ADIAANTG

-626 VVSSIAQ
+626 VVSSVAQ

-645 AYA
+645 KYA

>member
-1 MSVSTTMDIKDNM
+1 MSIATTMAIRDQMTQTLNRM
-14 SGKMSRIQR
+14 ERYTRQ
-23 NAEKL
+23 L
-28 NAILRTT
+28 NAALRETGVITETANPGEAYDRASASILR
-35 DTITSNANPARFYVR
+35 A
-50 VADEAVEAAY
+50 AD
-60 QVGKFNDRQTQAER
+60 QVDRFNDQQTQAER
-74 QAQAVSSAWSRVG
+74 QAQAVSGAWSRVG

-113 ARLELIVDDGGSV
+113 ARLGLIVDDGGSV

-143 FSDTVS
+143 LSDTVS

-160 SFTGNNEMIAFAELM
+160 AFTGNDEMIAFAELM

-218 LLANAIEDYMM
+218 LLANAIEDYMV

-320 QIAAHWTAIAEAVTG
+320 QVAAHWTAIAGAVTG

-382 LLVAALYAGVA
+382 LLVGVLFAAVA
-393 AFNKI
+393 AFNKL
-398 TGASVSATGIIF
+398 TGASVSAVG
-410 GAVATLAAAV
+410 
-420 MNTVIGLLNA
+420 VIGAIFAVLGA
-430 LLQLAWNNFVTP
+430 HLANTFLIPLWN
-442 FLGVIEF
+442 
-449 VLNAVNGGFDSFGG
+449 GFA
-463 AVANLIGQIIS
+463 AVANFFGNVFRDPVGAVKVLFYDMCLRVLGYIRNLAEGIEGLINRIPGMEVDI
-474 WFLSLGQVV
+474 
-483 TKIIDAI
+483 
-490 FGTDWTSGLE
+490 TSGMDRLYSKLE
-500 ALKGNVLA
+500 DA
-508 WGKNENAIT
+508 
-517 LDRSAPEIPVRFDYK
+517 SAKVKSESEWVEYVKSKDFIDYG
-532 DAWESGYN
+532 DAAKAGYDF
-540 LGEGLASKAAGLFS
+540 GVGIKEKVAGLF
-554 GGADGINWEGLQQGV
+554 GGDDTGINWEGLQQRV
-569 ADTAANTG
+569 ADIAANTG

-645 AYA
+645 KYA

>member
-1 MSVSTTMDIKDNM
+1 MSIATTMAIRDQMTQTLNRM
-14 SGKMSRIQR
+14 ERYTRQ
-23 NAEKL
+23 L
-28 NAILRTT
+28 NAALRETGVITETANPGEAYDRASASILR
-35 DTITSNANPARFYVR
+35 A
-50 VADEAVEAAY
+50 AD
-60 QVGKFNDRQTQAER
+60 QVDRFNDQQTQAER
-74 QAQAVSSAWSRVG
+74 QAQAVSGAWSKVG

-113 ARLELIVDDGGSV
+113 ARLGLIVDDGGSV

-143 FSDTVS
+143 YTDVAES
-149 TVSKLGLLAGG
+149 VSKLGLLAGKAFG
-160 SFTGNNEMIAFAELM
+160 SNDEIIAFTELM
-175 NKNFVIGGASQ
+175 NKNFALSGAD
-186 TEQASAMYQLTQA
+186 QATRSAAMRQLTQA
-199 MASGRLQGDEYRSI
+199 MGSGRLQGDEYVSI
-213 IENAP
+213 TENAS
-218 LLANAIEDYMM
+218 LLANAIEDYMRN
-229 KVQGA
+229 VQGA
-234 TGSMKDWASEGLLTA
+234 KGSMKDWASEGLLTA
-249 DVIKAALFRTAD
+249 DVIKAAMFNTAD

-267 EKMPM
+267 EETPM

-320 QIAAHWTAIAEAVTG
+320 QVAAHWTAIAGAVTG

-382 LLVAALYAGVA
+382 LLVGVLFAAVA
-393 AFNKI
+393 AFNKL

-449 VLNAVNGGFDSFGG
+449 VLNVVNGGFDSFGG

-532 DAWESGYN
+532 DAWKSGYS
-540 LGEGLASKAAGLFS
+540 LGEGLASKAAGLF
-554 GGADGINWEGLQQGV
+554 GGADSVDWDALQQGV
-569 ADTAANTG
+569 DTTAANTG
-577 AMAGEVNIA
+577 AMADEVNIA

>member
-1 MSVSTTMDIKDNM
+1 MSIATTMAIRDQMTQTLNRM
-14 SGKMSRIQR
+14 ERYTRQ
-23 NAEKL
+23 L
-28 NAILRTT
+28 NAALRETGVITEGANPGEAYDRTSASILR
-35 DTITSNANPARFYVR
+35 A
-50 VADEAVEAAY
+50 AD
-60 QVGKFNDRQTQAER
+60 QVDRFNDQQAQAER
-74 QAQAVSSAWSRVG
+74 QAQAVGGAWSKVG

-100 KLVGLSDTIAGNR
+100 KLGGLSDTIAGNR

-382 LLVAALYAGVA
+382 LLVGVLFAAVA
-393 AFNKI
+393 AFNKL
-398 TGASVSATGIIF
+398 TGASVSAVG
-410 GAVATLAAAV
+410 
-420 MNTVIGLLNA
+420 VIGAIFAVLGA
-430 LLQLAWNNFVTP
+430 HLANTFLIPLWN
-442 FLGVIEF
+442 
-449 VLNAVNGGFDSFGG
+449 GFA
-463 AVANLIGQIIS
+463 AVANFFGNVFRDPVGAVKVLFYDMCLTVLGYIRNLAEGIEGLINRIPGMEVDI
-474 WFLSLGQVV
+474 
-483 TKIIDAI
+483 
-490 FGTDWTSGLE
+490 TSGMDRLYSKLE
-500 ALKGNVLA
+500 DA
-508 WGKNENAIT
+508 
-517 LDRSAPEIPVRFDYK
+517 SAKVKSESEWVEYVKSKDFIDYG
-532 DAWESGYN
+532 DAAKAGYDF
-540 LGEGLASKAAGLFS
+540 GVGIKEKVAGLF
-554 GGADGINWEGLQQGV
+554 GGDDTGINWEGLQQGV

-577 AMAGEVNIA
+577 AMAEEVNIA

>member
-1 MSVSTTMDIKDNM
+1 MSIATTMAIRDQMTQTLNRM
-14 SGKMSRIQR
+14 ERYTRQ
-23 NAEKL
+23 L
-28 NAILRTT
+28 NAALRETGVITETANPGEAYDRASASILR
-35 DTITSNANPARFYVR
+35 A
-50 VADEAVEAAY
+50 AD
-60 QVGKFNDRQTQAER
+60 QVDRFNDQQTQAER
-74 QAQAVSSAWSRVG
+74 QAQAVGGAWSKVG

-113 ARLELIVDDGGSV
+113 ARLGLIVDDGGSV

-143 FSDTVS
+143 LSDTVS

-160 SFTGNNEMIAFAELM
+160 AFTGNDEMIAFAELM

-218 LLANAIEDYMM
+218 LLANAIEDYMV

-305 IGPLVLGLGGAFAVF
+305 IGPLVLGLWGAFAVF
-320 QIAAHWTAIAEAVTG
+320 QVAAHWTAIAGAVTG

-382 LLVAALYAGVA
+382 LLVGVLFAAVA
-393 AFNKI
+393 AFNKL
-398 TGASVSATGIIF
+398 TGASVSAVG
-410 GAVATLAAAV
+410 
-420 MNTVIGLLNA
+420 VIGAIFAVLVA
-430 LLQLAWNNFVTP
+430 HLANTFLIPLWN
-442 FLGVIEF
+442 
-449 VLNAVNGGFDSFGG
+449 GFA
-463 AVANLIGQIIS
+463 AVANFFGNVFRDPVGAVKVLFYDMCLRVLGYIRNLAEGIEGLINRIPGMEVDI
-474 WFLSLGQVV
+474 
-483 TKIIDAI
+483 
-490 FGTDWTSGLE
+490 TSGMDRLYSKLE
-500 ALKGNVLA
+500 DA
-508 WGKNENAIT
+508 
-517 LDRSAPEIPVRFDYK
+517 SAKVKSESEWVEYVKSKDFIDYG
-532 DAWESGYN
+532 DAAKAGYDF
-540 LGEGLASKAAGLFS
+540 GVGIKEKVAGLF
-554 GGADGINWEGLQQGV
+554 GGDDTGINWEGLQQGV
-569 ADTAANTG
+569 ADIAANTG

-645 AYA
+645 KYA

>member
-113 ARLELIVDDGGSV
+113 ARLGLIVDDGGSV

-138 RARAA
+138 RSRAA
-143 FSDTVS
+143 YTDVAES
-149 TVSKLGLLAGG
+149 VSKLGLLAGKAFG
-160 SFTGNNEMIAFAELM
+160 SNDEIIAFTELM
-175 NKNFVIGGASQ
+175 NKNFALSGAD
-186 TEQASAMYQLTQA
+186 QATRSAAMRQLTQA
-199 MASGRLQGDEYRSI
+199 MGSGRLQGDEYVSI
-213 IENAP
+213 TENAS
-218 LLANAIEDYMM
+218 LLANAIEDYMRN
-229 KVQGA
+229 VQGA
-234 TGSMKDWASEGLLTA
+234 KGSMKDWASEGLLTA
-249 DVIKAALFRTAD
+249 DVIKAAMFNTAD

-267 EKMPM
+267 EETPM

-284 AIKALDPLLTAINW
+284 AIKALGPLLTAINW

-320 QIAAHWTAIAEAVTG
+320 QIAAHWAAIATAVTG

-382 LLVAALYAGVA
+382 LLVGVLFAAVA
-393 AFNKI
+393 AFNKL
-398 TGASVSATGIIF
+398 TGASVSAVG
-410 GAVATLAAAV
+410 
-420 MNTVIGLLNA
+420 VIGAIFAVLGA
-430 LLQLAWNNFVTP
+430 HLANTFLIPLWN
-442 FLGVIEF
+442 
-449 VLNAVNGGFDSFGG
+449 GFA
-463 AVANLIGQIIS
+463 AVANFFGNVFRDPVGAVKVLFYDMCLRVLGYIRNLAEGIEGLINRIPGMEVDI
-474 WFLSLGQVV
+474 
-483 TKIIDAI
+483 
-490 FGTDWTSGLE
+490 TSGMDRLYSKLE
-500 ALKGNVLA
+500 DA
-508 WGKNENAIT
+508 
-517 LDRSAPEIPVRFDYK
+517 SAKVKSESEWVEYVKSKDFIDYG
-532 DAWESGYN
+532 DAAKAGYDF
-540 LGEGLASKAAGLFS
+540 GVGIKEKVAGLF
-554 GGADGINWEGLQQGV
+554 GGDDTGINWEGLQQGV
-569 ADTAANTG
+569 ADIAANTG

-645 AYA
+645 KYA

>member
-1 MSVSTTMDIKDNM
+1 MSIATTMAIRDQMTQTLNRM
-14 SGKMSRIQR
+14 ERYTRQ
-23 NAEKL
+23 L
-28 NAILRTT
+28 NAALRETGVITETANPGEAYDRTSASILR
-35 DTITSNANPARFYVR
+35 A
-50 VADEAVEAAY
+50 AD
-60 QVGKFNDRQTQAER
+60 QVDRFNDQQTQAER
-74 QAQAVSSAWSRVG
+74 QAQAVGSAWSKVG
-87 GYVKSAAAAFGVS
+87 GYVKSAAAAFGAS

-113 ARLELIVDDGGSV
+113 ARLGLIVDDGGSM
-126 AELENKIFASAM
+126 AELEDKLFASAM
-138 RARAA
+138 RSRAA
-143 FSDTVS
+143 FRDTVS

-160 SFTGNNEMIAFAELM
+160 AFTGNDEMIAFAELM

-218 LLANAIEDYMM
+218 LLANAIEDYMV

-234 TGSMKDWASEGLLTA
+234 KGSMKDWASEGLLTA

-284 AIKALDPLLTAINW
+284 AIKALGPLLTAINW

-320 QIAAHWTAIAEAVTG
+320 QIAAHWAAIATAVTG

-382 LLVAALYAGVA
+382 LLVGVLFAAVA
-393 AFNKI
+393 AFNKL
-398 TGASVSATGIIF
+398 TGASVSAVG
-410 GAVATLAAAV
+410 
-420 MNTVIGLLNA
+420 VIGAIFAVLGA
-430 LLQLAWNNFVTP
+430 HLANTFLIPLWN
-442 FLGVIEF
+442 
-449 VLNAVNGGFDSFGG
+449 GFA
-463 AVANLIGQIIS
+463 AVANFFGNVFRDPVGAVKVLFYDMCLRVLGYIRNLAEGIEGLINRIPGMEVDI
-474 WFLSLGQVV
+474 
-483 TKIIDAI
+483 
-490 FGTDWTSGLE
+490 TSGMDRLYSKLE
-500 ALKGNVLA
+500 DA
-508 WGKNENAIT
+508 
-517 LDRSAPEIPVRFDYK
+517 SAKVKSESEWVEYVKSKDFIDYG
-532 DAWESGYN
+532 DAAKAGYDF
-540 LGEGLASKAAGLFS
+540 GVGIKEKVAGLF
-554 GGADGINWEGLQQGV
+554 GGDDTGINWEGLQQGV
-569 ADTAANTG
+569 ADIAANTG

>member
-1 MSVSTTMDIKDNM
+1 MSIATTMAIRDQMTQTLNRM
-14 SGKMSRIQR
+14 ERYTRQ
-23 NAEKL
+23 L
-28 NAILRTT
+28 NAALRETGVITETANPGGAYDRASASILR
-35 DTITSNANPARFYVR
+35 A
-50 VADEAVEAAY
+50 AD
-60 QVGKFNDRQTQAER
+60 QVDRFNDQQTQAER
-74 QAQAVSSAWSRVG
+74 QAQAVGSAWSKVG
-87 GYVKSAAAAFGVS
+87 GYVKSAAAAFGAS

-113 ARLELIVDDGGSV
+113 ARLGLIVDDGGSM
-126 AELENKIFASAM
+126 AELEDKLFASAM
-138 RARAA
+138 RSRAA
-143 FSDTVS
+143 FRDTVS

-160 SFTGNNEMIAFAELM
+160 AFTGNDEMIAFAELM

-218 LLANAIEDYMM
+218 LLANAIEDYMV

-234 TGSMKDWASEGLLTA
+234 KGSMKDWASEGLLTA

-284 AIKALDPLLTAINW
+284 AIKALGPLLTAINW

-320 QIAAHWTAIAEAVTG
+320 QIAAHWAAIATAVTG

-382 LLVAALYAGVA
+382 LLVGVLFAAVA
-393 AFNKI
+393 AFNKL
-398 TGASVSATGIIF
+398 TGASVSAVG
-410 GAVATLAAAV
+410 
-420 MNTVIGLLNA
+420 VIGAIFAVLGA
-430 LLQLAWNNFVTP
+430 HLANTFLIPLWN
-442 FLGVIEF
+442 
-449 VLNAVNGGFDSFGG
+449 GFA
-463 AVANLIGQIIS
+463 AVANFFGNVFRDPVGAVKVLFYDMCLRVLGYIRNLAEGIEGLINRIPGMEVDI
-474 WFLSLGQVV
+474 
-483 TKIIDAI
+483 
-490 FGTDWTSGLE
+490 TSGMDRLYSKLE
-500 ALKGNVLA
+500 DA
-508 WGKNENAIT
+508 
-517 LDRSAPEIPVRFDYK
+517 SAKVKSESEWVEYVKSKDFIDYG
-532 DAWESGYN
+532 DAAKAGYDF
-540 LGEGLASKAAGLFS
+540 GVGIKEKVAGLF
-554 GGADGINWEGLQQGV
+554 GGDDTGINWEGLQQGV
-569 ADTAANTG
+569 ADIAANTG

-645 AYA
+645 KYA

>member
-1 MSVSTTMDIKDNM
+1 MAIRDQMTQTLNRME
-14 SGKMSRIQR
+14 RYTRQ
-23 NAEKL
+23 L
-28 NAILRTT
+28 NAALRETGVITETANPGEAYDRASASILR
-35 DTITSNANPARFYVR
+35 A
-50 VADEAVEAAY
+50 AD
-60 QVGKFNDRQTQAER
+60 QVDRFNDQQTQAER
-74 QAQAVSSAWSRVG
+74 QAQAVGGAWSKVG

-113 ARLELIVDDGGSV
+113 ARLGLIVDDGGSV

-143 FSDTVS
+143 YTDVAES
-149 TVSKLGLLAGG
+149 VSKLGLLAGKAFG
-160 SFTGNNEMIAFAELM
+160 SNDEIIAFTELM
-175 NKNFVIGGASQ
+175 NKNFALSGAD
-186 TEQASAMYQLTQA
+186 QATRSAAMRQLTQA
-199 MASGRLQGDEYRSI
+199 MGSGRLQGDEYVSI
-213 IENAP
+213 TENAS
-218 LLANAIEDYMM
+218 LLANAIEDYMRN
-229 KVQGA
+229 VQGA
-234 TGSMKDWASEGLLTA
+234 KGSMKDWASEGLLTA
-249 DVIKAALFRTAD
+249 DVIKAAMFNTAD

-267 EKMPM
+267 EETPM

-320 QIAAHWTAIAEAVTG
+320 QVAAHWTAIAGAVTG

-382 LLVAALYAGVA
+382 LLVGVLFAAVA
-393 AFNKI
+393 AFNKL

-449 VLNAVNGGFDSFGG
+449 VLNVVNGGFDSFGG

-532 DAWESGYN
+532 DAWKSGYS
-540 LGEGLASKAAGLFS
+540 LGEGLASKAAGLF
-554 GGADGINWEGLQQGV
+554 GGADSVDWDALQQGV
-569 ADTAANTG
+569 DATAANTG
-577 AMAGEVNIA
+577 AMADEVNIA